1 MPRASSLEKTGGQ
14 EEKRAAENETAGWLL
29 PFNGDEF
36 EQSPEVVKN
45 KEAWCAGVHGVANS
59 RT

>member
-36 EQSPEVVKN
+36 EQDPGDSEGQGSLAGYSP
-45 KEAWCAGVHGVANS
+45 
-59 RT
+59 